1 MANTYI
7 PDRWLDKL
15 DKLPAKDY
23 KILLSAVFRGED
35 EPEIS
40 DKHQHIADE
49 IYADI
54 IKKNYHKKVVKKS
67 RVKVDRDSTDRSQLS
82 HSDSLGKS
90 RLYHSD
96 VTVTSEEKKE
106 KVSPPSPPSS
116 SPPYPLNNTPY
127 NPPLE
132 REKREDSPISL
143 TLNNPKGGDT
153 SGESGKESPRETV
166 SQRFDKLWKSY
177 PRKEDK
183 KRAFEAYKRA
193 IKSGVTD
200 DVIADGINRYRRYID
215 VMKITKKY
223 IKQGSTW
230 FSGECWND
238 EYDASDRQL
247 TPDEEREFKEL
258 WGG

>member
-40 DKHQHIADE
+40 AKHQHIADE
-49 IYADI
+49 IFQELD
-54 IKKNYHKKVVKKS
+54 KKKRQTQATRKC
-67 RVKVDRDSTDRSQLS
+67 RDKDYGNITVRLQ
-82 HSDSLGKS
+82 SDYSNI
-90 RLYHSD
+90 
-96 VTVTSEEKKE
+96 TVMQEEKKE
-106 KVSPPSPPSS
+106 KVSPPSSPSS
-116 SPPYPLNNTPY
+116 SPPHPLNNTPY

-132 REKREDSPISL
+132 RERREDSPISL
-143 TLNNPKGGDT
+143 SLNNPQGGDI
-153 SGESGKESPRETV
+153 SGESGKESPRETAC
-166 SQRFDKLWKSY
+166 QRFDKLWESY

-238 EYDASDRQL
+238 EYDVNDRQL
-247 TPDEEREFKEL
+247 TPDEEREYQEI